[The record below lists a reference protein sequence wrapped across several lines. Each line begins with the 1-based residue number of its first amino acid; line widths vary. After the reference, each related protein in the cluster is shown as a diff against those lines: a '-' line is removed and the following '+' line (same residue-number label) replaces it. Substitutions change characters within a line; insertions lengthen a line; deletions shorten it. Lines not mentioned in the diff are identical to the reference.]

1 MNATER
7 NRAIRVMTAAE
18 LKDLIRLE
26 NPPAFENV
34 DAVTCG
40 TFGVMSG
47 TMAVFSFQA
56 AEAGVFEKAV
66 SVTMNG
72 VPATVGPCPNE
83 NNGFIDL
90 IVLGTSVS
98 QENPKYGGGHLFKDL
113 VSRRKIKAEIQTSSG
128 SFTKELEIDE
138 MNTAR
143 LIVTRGAFKN
153 YSAFINAAFSPVST
167 IFSVLPLQGNCAE
180 ITVSGCGEI
189 NPVQNDPSLKY
200 HSPGT
205 RVLVNGAE
213 GILLGT
219 GTRSTGE
226 KPNLSAAADM
236 FDMDPDLMGGFAT
249 SKGAEC
255 LTSFATVV
263 PVRDEETFAALQVTD
278 AGISLPV
285 TDVSSR
291 RPVSDAV
298 YADVWQG
305 TDTEITVRKE
315 NCSSCG
321 ECAASLLCP
330 VGALAN
336 PLMISENCVSCL
348 TCTVS
353 CKNGVYSANGGTV
366 LIDGRSVP
374 IRLRQSDR
382 RRGEKAALLLK
393 SKIESGE
400 WVI

>member
-1 MNATER
+1 MNAAGNSR
-7 NRAIRVMTAAE
+7 PIRVMTAGE
-18 LKDLIRLE
+18 LKDLIRQG
-26 NPPAFENV
+26 NPPAFEDV

-56 AEAGVFEKAV
+56 SDAGIFEKAI
-66 SVTMNG
+66 SVTLNG
-72 VPATVGPCPNE
+72 VPATIGPCPNE

-98 QENPKYGGGHLFKDL
+98 KNNPKYGGGHLFKDL
-113 VSRRKIKAEIQTSSG
+113 VSRRKTEAEIHTSSG
-128 SFTKELEIDE
+128 SFTKELTLNE

-153 YSAFINAAFSPVST
+153 YSAFTNTTASPVST
-167 IFSVLPLQGNCAE
+167 IFSVLPFRGNCSE
-180 ITVSGCGEI
+180 VTVSGCGEI
-189 NPVQNDPSLKY
+189 NPLQNDPSLK
-200 HSPGT
+200 HHLPGT
-205 RVLVNGAE
+205 RVLINGIE

-219 GTRSTGE
+219 GTRSTKE

-236 FDMDPDLMGGFAT
+236 FDMNPDLMGGFVT

-255 LTSFATVV
+255 LTSFAAVI
-263 PVRDEETFAALQVTD
+263 PVSDEETFAALQVTD
-278 AGISLPV
+278 ADIPLPV
-285 TDVSSR
+285 IDVSSR
-291 RPVSDAV
+291 RPVSAAA

-315 NCSSCG
+315 NCSHCG
-321 ECAASLLCP
+321 ECAASLSCP
-330 VGALAN
+330 VSALGN
-336 PLMISENCVSCL
+336 PFVISESCVSCL

-353 CKNGVYSANGGTV
+353 CRSGVYSADGGTV
-366 LIDGRSVP
+366 SIDGKNVP
-374 IRLRQSDR
+374 VHLRQSDR
-382 RRGEKAALLLK
+382 RRGEKAARLLK

-400 WVI
+400 WVM

>member
-1 MNATER
+1 MSAAENG
-7 NRAIRVMTAAE
+7 RAIRVMTAAE
-18 LKDLIRLE
+18 LKDRIRRG
-26 NPPAFENV
+26 NPPAFGEV

-47 TMAVFSFQA
+47 TMAVLSFQA

-66 SVTMNG
+66 SVTING
-72 VPATVGPCPNE
+72 VPAAVGPCPNE

-98 QENPKYGGGHLFKDL
+98 KKNEKYGGGHLFKDL
-113 VSRRKIKAEIQTSSG
+113 VSRRKTEAEIQTSSG
-128 SFTKELEIDE
+128 FLTKELTLDE

-143 LIVTRGAFKN
+143 LIVTRGSFKN
-153 YSAFINAAFSPVST
+153 YSAFANAAASPVLT

-189 NPVQNDPSLKY
+189 NPAQNDPSLR
-200 HSPGT
+200 HHRPGT

-213 GILLGT
+213 GVLLGT
-219 GTRSTGE
+219 GTRSSNE

-236 FDMDPDLMGGFAT
+236 FCMDPDLMGGFVT

-255 LTSFATVV
+255 LTSFATVI
-263 PVRDEETFAALQVTD
+263 PVSDEETFAALQITD
-278 AGISLPV
+278 AGIPLPV
-285 TDVSSR
+285 MDVSSR
-291 RPVSDAV
+291 RPVSDTV

-305 TDTEITVRKE
+305 TDLEITVLKE
-315 NCSSCG
+315 KCVRCE
-321 ECAASLLCP
+321 ECVASRTCP
-330 VGALAN
+330 AGALET
-336 PLMISENCVSCL
+336 PFMISKNCVSCL

-353 CKNGVYSANGGTV
+353 CESGVYSANGGTV
-366 LIDGRSVP
+366 LIDGKNAP
-374 IRLRQSDR
+374 IHLRQSDR
-382 RRGEKAALLLK
+382 RRGEKAASLLK